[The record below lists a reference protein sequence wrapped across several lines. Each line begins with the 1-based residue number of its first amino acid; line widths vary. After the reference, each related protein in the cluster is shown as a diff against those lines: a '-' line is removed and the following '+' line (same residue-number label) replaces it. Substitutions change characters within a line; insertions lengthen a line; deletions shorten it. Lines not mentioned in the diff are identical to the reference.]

1 MEKINN
7 NIVDLID
14 VEPHHLEMVQ
24 SVLSRHVPYKVV
36 WAYGSRVKWT
46 ATERSDLDIVVF
58 SASDRELG
66 NLKDAF
72 DESEIPFIVQVLNW
86 ESIPDDFKENIK
98 QKYYIMQTEKSW
110 RTCTLG
116 DVALSANTGLDAIKR
131 APIVEHDT
139 GKKCLR
145 IQDIS
150 QNKKFEN
157 WGFTDVEDK
166 NYEKFQLRKEDIII
180 ARTGATIGVNKFI
193 DADLNSVF
201 NNGLI
206 RIKVDRDIGYSKYI
220 YYILR
225 SNNYL
230 GFIENISGGT
240 STQPNMQINVLLSY
254 EIQLPPLPEQ
264 KAIGEVLSSLGDK
277 IDLLHRQNKTLE
289 SLAET
294 LFCHHF
300 IENAQDDWEEKQLD
314 EIADIGIG
322 RTPPRKEFEW
332 FSKNSDDVKW
342 ISIKDL
348 GEQGVFIF
356 NTAEYLTQE
365 AVEKFRIP
373 IIPQDTVVLS
383 FKMTLGRVGVT
394 SEAMLSNEAIAH
406 FKIKDENLI
415 CKEFLYVFLKK
426 IQYETLGTTSS
437 IVTSI
442 NSGMIKEL
450 PVVIPDLDNMVKFKE
465 QSQQFFNKI
474 RENQKQIQTLEKLR
488 ETLLPK
494 LISGDVRVEYGEVA

>member
-1 MEKINN
+1 
-7 NIVDLID
+7 L
-14 VEPHHLEMVQ
+14 
-24 SVLSRHVPYKVV
+24 Y
-36 WAYGSRVKWT
+36 Y
-46 ATERSDLDIVVF
+46 F
-58 SASDRELG
+58 SISPEFR
-66 NLKDAF
+66 
-72 DESEIPFIVQVLNW
+72 
-86 ESIPDDFKENIK
+86 
-98 QKYYIMQTEKSW
+98 
-110 RTCTLG
+110 
-116 DVALSANTGLDAIKR
+116 DVAILAMTGSSGRQRVQTNAVASHLFLFPSLS
-131 APIVEHDT
+131 
-139 GKKCLR
+139 
-145 IQDIS
+145 
-150 QNKKFEN
+150 
-157 WGFTDVEDK
+157 
-166 NYEKFQLRKEDIII
+166 
-180 ARTGATIGVNKFI
+180 
-193 DADLNSVF
+193 
-201 NNGLI
+201 
-206 RIKVDRDIGYSKYI
+206 
-220 YYILR
+220 
-225 SNNYL
+225 
-230 GFIENISGGT
+230 
-240 STQPNMQINVLLSY
+240 
-254 EIQLPPLPEQ
+254 EQ
-264 KAIGEVLSSLGDK
+264 KAIGEVLSSLDDK

-289 SLAET
+289 SLAEI
-294 LFCHHF
+294 LFRHRF

-373 IIPQDTVVLS
+373 IIPKDTVVLS

-426 IQYETLGTTSS
+426 FQYETLGTTSS

-494 LISGDVRVEYGEVA
+494 LISGDVRVQYEEVA